1 MRWSGWRRAGSVLLV
16 GGGVVEAVA
25 LGIGSLVSPPSSTAL
40 GVALLTA
47 YATGWLCIGGGLIAG
62 GRSLAGRGRIAMS
75 VAGALA
81 LVVVAVDAVQT
92 AAGAPLGPAPS
103 LAASALFV
111 VALVVSAARL
121 LSDSTLR
128 AGVRWSMAVPSAA
141 LVLVL
146 VGAEVVRAAPPA
158 VAVLPWAGM
167 AAGGALLLGSLRPRD
182 GATAEG

>member
-1 MRWSGWRRAGSVLLV
+1 MQGTGWRRTGGALLV
-16 GGGVVEAVA
+16 VGGVVEAVA
-25 LGIGSLVSPPSSTAL
+25 LGIGSLISPPSDTVPGA
-40 GVALLTA
+40 GLLVG
-47 YATGWLCIGGGLIAG
+47 YAAGWACIGAGLLAG
-62 GRSLAGRGRIAMS
+62 GRSLAGRGRVAMTI
-75 VAGALA
+75 AGALA
-81 LVVVAVDAVQT
+81 LVVTAVDAVET

-111 VALVVSAARL
+111 VALVAAAARL
-121 LSDSTLR
+121 LSDSTQR